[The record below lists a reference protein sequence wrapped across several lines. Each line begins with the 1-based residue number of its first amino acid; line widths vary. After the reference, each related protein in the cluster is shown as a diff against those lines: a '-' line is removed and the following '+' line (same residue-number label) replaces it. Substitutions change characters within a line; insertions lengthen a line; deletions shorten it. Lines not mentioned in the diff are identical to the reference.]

1 VAALRLM
8 PNVGPTNTS
17 VLAGVQFQEA
27 SASCDEERGER
38 AMRIQRRLPIWVELI
53 VVAGLLVLA
62 WYLGLGP
69 PDAGGDVRAFSN
81 M

>member
-1 VAALRLM
+1 
-8 PNVGPTNTS
+8 
-17 VLAGVQFQEA
+17 
-27 SASCDEERGER
+27 
-38 AMRIQRRLPIWVELI
+38 MRIQRRLPIWVELI

>member
-1 VAALRLM
+1 
-8 PNVGPTNTS
+8 
-17 VLAGVQFQEA
+17 
-27 SASCDEERGER
+27 
-38 AMRIQRRLPIWVELI
+38 MRIQRRLPVWVELI

-81 M
+81 T